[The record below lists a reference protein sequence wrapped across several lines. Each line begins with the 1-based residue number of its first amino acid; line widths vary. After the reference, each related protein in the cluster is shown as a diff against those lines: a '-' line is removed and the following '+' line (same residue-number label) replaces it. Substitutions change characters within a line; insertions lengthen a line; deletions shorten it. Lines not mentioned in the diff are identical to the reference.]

1 MSEISLSKD
10 SSFLKKLDIENIK
23 TYYVKVIV
31 LGASVEY
38 SITKQ
43 RYLDAVKTYGRDSE
57 EAKAAL
63 AAASAISNEI
73 PIREIQG
80 RVSSGSLTIDG
91 SSSVRRAGNITFLAE
106 EEENDLTDVD
116 NLLSMNKK
124 IKILVG
130 IENNVDA
137 DHDKI
142 IWFNQGIFVITQ
154 PSLSHSISGVTIS
167 LQVKDKMCLLNGD
180 CGGGLPASV
189 IFDSYDQIIGLQDNL
204 TGFPQ
209 APNNYTVYHINDKYY
224 MWTAESG
231 WAESS
236 KDLIGTTT
244 SVKQRIYDIIQTL
257 VCNYGGED
265 LSKIIINDVELE
277 IKNKVRYVGADTLY
291 YNSLTGVYTLDS
303 EEAANSE
310 GEWLAYNYN
319 DDCGYIFTDFVYP
332 GSSGLVSSI
341 GDNVCGVLDKI
352 KSAFGNYEYFYDIN
366 GNFVF
371 QEIKNYLNTTYVPVV
386 SSDRQYT
393 LTKGGLILSAEN
405 YYMDLSNTSSSI
417 YTFDEG
423 SALLTAYN
431 NTPSYTNIKNDYHI
445 WGKNEDGACIHYHV
459 AIKAKPSAPFST
471 WSVVAEKNDEG
482 NYTGKI
488 HVAGAGESGYEYI
501 PTDWRAELYLQGSQ
515 KKALQQRPD
524 IYEQELLDLF
534 DGIYDMRKQEYKADI
549 VNCPNELKY
558 WIDFIE
564 PAELYDISI
573 DAVGPK
579 IYSYQQDKIKKLYD
593 SDIPNVVLINSEAS
607 AISQSSLITKCE
619 NSGQAYSRV
628 KANVY
633 EAIALGTVGY
643 SAQEVARSLL
653 YQYTD
658 YTSAISITSIP
669 IYYLDANN
677 RITIYDRASG
687 IYGNYIV
694 KSISLPLDAKN
705 TMSISATRALTRV

>member
-1 MSEISLSKD
+1 MSDISLSRD
-10 SSFLKKLDIENIK
+10 SAFLKKLDVENVK
-23 TYYVKVIV
+23 TYYVKIIV
-31 LGASVEY
+31 LGPSVEY
-38 SITKQ
+38 GITKQ
-43 RYLDAVKTYGRDSE
+43 RYLDAVKTYGPNSE

-80 RVSSGSLTIDG
+80 RVSSGSITIDG

-124 IKILVG
+124 IKVLVG
-130 IENNVDA
+130 IENTVDT

-142 IWFNQGIFVITQ
+142 IWFNQGTFIIVQ
-154 PSLSHSISGVTIS
+154 PSLSHSTSGVTIN
-167 LQVKDKMCLLNGD
+167 LQIKDKMCLLNGD

-189 IFDSYDQIIGLQDNL
+189 IFDTYDQIIGVQDGL
-204 TGFPQ
+204 TAFP
-209 APNNYTVYHINDKYY
+209 ATPNNYTVYCINGSYY

-231 WAESS
+231 WDDSS
-236 KDLIGTTT
+236 ADMVGTTV
-244 SVKQRIYDIIQTL
+244 SIKQKIYDIIQTL

-265 LSKIIINDVELE
+265 LSKIIINDIDLE
-277 IKNKVRYVGADTLY
+277 IKNKVRYTGSDTLY

-303 EEAANSE
+303 EEAADNE
-310 GEWLAYNYN
+310 GEWIAYNYN
-319 DDCGYIFTDFVYP
+319 DDCGYIYTDFVYP
-332 GSSGLVSSI
+332 GSSGLTSSI

-352 KSAFGNYEYFYDIN
+352 KSALGNYEYFYDVN

-371 QEIKNYLNTTYVPVV
+371 QEIKNYLNTTYEPVV
-386 SSDRQYT
+386 SADREYT
-393 LTKGGLILSAEN
+393 LTKDGLILSAEN

-417 YTFDEG
+417 YTFEEG
-423 SALLTAYN
+423 SKLLTAYSN
-431 NTPSYTNIKNDYHI
+431 SPSYMNIKNDYHI
-445 WGKNEDGACIHYHV
+445 WGKNEDGYCIHYHI
-459 AIKAKPSAPFST
+459 AIKSKPSSFST
-471 WSVVAEKNDEG
+471 WSVVAETDGDG
-482 NYTGKI
+482 NYSGKLHI
-488 HVAGAGESGYEYI
+488 AGANETGYDYT
-501 PTDWRAELYLQGSQ
+501 PTDWRAELYLQGAQ

-534 DGIYDMRKQEYKADI
+534 DAIYDMRAQAYKADI
-549 VNCPNELKY
+549 VNCPNELTY

-564 PAELYDISI
+564 PAELYDISV

-579 IYSYQQDKIKKLYD
+579 IYSYQQDKIKRLYD
-593 SDIPNVVLINSEAS
+593 AEVPNVILIDANAS
-607 AISQSSLITKCE
+607 AIAQSSLITKCE
-619 NSGQAYSRV
+619 NNGQAYARV
-628 KANVY
+628 SSNVY
-633 EAIALGTVGY
+633 DTVSLGTAGY

-677 RITIYDRASG
+677 RITVYDRASG
-687 IYGNYIV
+687 IYGDYVV
-694 KSISLPLDAKN
+694 KSINLPLDAKS
-705 TMSISATRALTRV
+705 TMSISATKALERV